1 MDGRFITHLTQKS
14 MVKNLGAS
22 LTMVT
27 SWFLSVERRLQGD
40 DKLKTRNIAF
50 MNDYMKLDHAR

>member
-1 MDGRFITHLTQKS
+1 